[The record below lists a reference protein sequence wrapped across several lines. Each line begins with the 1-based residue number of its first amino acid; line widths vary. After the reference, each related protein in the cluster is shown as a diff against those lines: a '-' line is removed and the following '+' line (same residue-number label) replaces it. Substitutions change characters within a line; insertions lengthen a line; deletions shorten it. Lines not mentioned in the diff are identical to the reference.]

1 MARRYEFTLWV
12 AVMVAGIHFLE
23 EYALDLRSWLQY
35 VLAVPV
41 TWEQCHLVNVAV
53 TMVAISGAII
63 GWRVPELSLITPAV
77 LIMNAIFFHIPFSFI
92 WQRYSP
98 GAATAGLLFV
108 PVGLWAFLGA
118 KRDGVLT
125 GRALFCA
132 IVGGALFHLYL
143 LVFHLI
149 GPPSR

>member
-1 MARRYEFTLWV
+1 
-12 AVMVAGIHFLE
+12 MVAGVHFLE
-23 EYALDLRSWLQY
+23 EYALDLRSWLEY

-53 TMVAISGAII
+53 TMVAISGAMI
-63 GWRVPELSLITPAV
+63 GWRLPELSLIMPVT

-108 PVGLWAFLGA
+108 PVGFWALMGA

-125 GRALFCA
+125 RRALVCA
-132 IVGGALFHLYL
+132 IVGAVLLHLSL

-149 GPPSR
+149 GPPSP